1 MIAEWFVLCKSPEET
16 SSNKQYLTTS
26 RTVKYWRGD
35 LTNQLREYKYR
46 HIKPIFRS
54 DYSDHS
60 FQNNHF
66 FNLEFSYR
74 GKSRAKTD
82 GQTKMNGQTIEI
94 KSGAFLKMNG
104 QHFFESGFFKMD
116 GQQFFQSGFFENRRS
131 NYWNQK
137 WTLLIV
143 PKYLI
148 QFEQK
153 SAIILNKNE
162 PLKWTYPDRP
172 HFI

>member
-1 MIAEWFVLCKSPEET
+1 MISFRFEIVILFETDKRTNSESAFWFMVAEWFVLCKSPEET

-35 LTNQLREYKYR
+35 LTNQLRDYKNR

-66 FNLEFSYR
+66 LIWNFPIV
-74 GKSRAKTD
+74 GKAEQKRTVKRKWTV
-82 GQTKMNGQTIEI
+82 KRL
-94 KSGAFLKMNG
+94 KSKVPIFLKMNG
-104 QHFFESGFFKMD
+104 QHFFESGFFKMN
-116 GQQFFQSGFFENRRS
+116 GQHFFQSGFFEKRRS
-131 NYWNQK
+131 NYLNQK

-148 QFEQK
+148 
-153 SAIILNKNE
+153 
-162 PLKWTYPDRP
+162 
-172 HFI
+172 

>member
-35 LTNQLREYKYR
+35 LTNQLQEYKYR

-66 FNLEFSYR
+66 LIWNFPIVVKTEQKRTVKRKWMVKRLKSKVALFWKWTVNTFLKVDFS
-74 GKSRAKTD
+74 KWTVNNFFKADFLKID
-82 GQTKMNGQTIEI
+82 DQTIEI
-94 KSGAFLKMNG
+94 KSGR
-104 QHFFESGFFKMD
+104 FK
-116 GQQFFQSGFFENRRS
+116 
-131 NYWNQK
+131 
-137 WTLLIV
+137 
-143 PKYLI
+143 
-148 QFEQK
+148 
-153 SAIILNKNE
+153 
-162 PLKWTYPDRP
+162 
-172 HFI
+172 